1 MLRIKELMKENGIT
15 TKQMCTQL
23 GVTRETI
30 SRQINDSN
38 PKLSTLIKYANTL
51 NVPVSELFTKPEP
64 TISEENNIIC
74 PHCKKKIKLKAD
86 K

>member
-1 MLRIKELMKENGIT
+1 MLRIKEIMKEQGIT
-15 TKQMCTQL
+15 TKQMCAQL

-51 NVPVSELFTKPEP
+51 NVPVSELFTQPGP
-64 TISEENNIIC
+64 TDHKDNNIIC
-74 PHCKKKIKLKAD
+74 PHCHMSIKLKAE